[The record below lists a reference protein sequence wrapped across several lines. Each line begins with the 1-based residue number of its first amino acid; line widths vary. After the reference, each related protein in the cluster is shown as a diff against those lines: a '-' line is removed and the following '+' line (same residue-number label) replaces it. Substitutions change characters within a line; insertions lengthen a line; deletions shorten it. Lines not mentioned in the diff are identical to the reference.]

1 MASMIYNMAIVEDRG
16 SYWHVVNVDKNTAQ
30 SFVDLDE
37 KRIRLSFSAYT
48 LISQAL
54 HDGKQ
59 IRINKTLQSDE
70 VTPFEFKIIDTDVEN
85 VLADAQSAALVKIRM
100 LVTPQ
105 IAQIAGLTMYGF
117 IVLNNDLIDAGYAFT
132 NNNREEKYLE
142 IIETGNE
149 ALITKL
155 EDYLKYRDE
164 IEKVAALER
173 KFSAYKQNVQTAS
186 TVEEVKKL
194 EEDFLTDFYRSY

>member
-1 MASMIYNMAIVEDRG
+1 MIYDMAIVEDRG
-16 SYWHVVNVDKNTAQ
+16 SYWNVVNVDKNTAEG
-30 SFVDLDE
+30 FVDSTE
-37 KRIRLSFSAYT
+37 KRINLSFSSYT
-48 LISQAL
+48 LIKQAL
-54 HDGKQ
+54 LEGKQ
-59 IRINKTLQSDE
+59 VRINKTLLTNE
-70 VTPFEFKIIDTDVEN
+70 VLPQEFRVIDTDIEN
-85 VLADAQSAALVKIRM
+85 ILADAQNAALVKVRM

-164 IEKVAALER
+164 IDRVAALER

-194 EEDFLTDFYRSY
+194 EEDFLTDFYRTY